1 MLRELRA
8 QVNALLADTPVRR
21 KPALRRSD
29 APGAL
34 LATDL
39 PYAADEAA
47 TADFIARAEAAQW
60 SVRRAENGW
69 LLLDRP
75 VPMPDAPEMTDYQGE
90 CGCCLWLLRQHPDNG
105 DAAEMIRQLVRA
117 QEKGPAEIERFCGA
131 LHASLAAMLRRG
143 EALPGSL
150 APYLAAAY
158 QTIMNGRL
166 EG

>member
-1 MLRELRA
+1 MLRALRV

-39 PYAADEAA
+39 PYAADEKA

-75 VPMPDAPEMTDYQGE
+75 VPVPDAPEMTDYQGE
-90 CGCCLWLLRQHPDNG
+90 CGCCLWLLRQHPENR

-143 EALPGSL
+143 EALPGGL
-150 APYLAAAY
+150 VPYLAAAY
-158 QTIMNGRL
+158 QTIMNGRM

>member
-29 APGAL
+29 VPGAL

-39 PYAADEAA
+39 PYAADEKA

-60 SVRRAENGW
+60 SIRRAENGW

-75 VPMPDAPEMTDYQGE
+75 VPMPDAPEMTYYQGE

-143 EALPGSL
+143 EALPGGL

-158 QTIMNGRL
+158 QTIMNGRM